1 MDTKKKKERKKTPN
15 QTQLPI
21 TATQATL
28 LYQLNILF
36 N

>member
-1 MDTKKKKERKKTPN
+1 MDTKKKEQKNPSKT
-15 QTQLPI
+15 QQPI